1 MQVYNN
7 KYCSGKFDAWHWV
20 RDAEADRKPGK
31 MLKGT
36 ASRWYQGP
44 TRYVYNRWLGYL
56 RTTDSLI
63 MRQWELQ
70 TEPES
75 ASWEWHIFFHMQ
87 KGKDYIV
94 AKCMHPRLF
103 LGWILALLLESACDR
118 VYLLVGDCSGGRM
131 EAITPTSLSFPTGEP
146 SAVRKSK

>member
-20 RDAEADRKPGK
+20 RDAEADRKPGET
-31 MLKGT
+31 LKGT

-44 TRYVYNRWLGYL
+44 IRYVFNRWLGYL

-75 ASWEWHIFFHMQ
+75 ASWEWHIFLHIQ
-87 KGKDYIV
+87 KGKDCHSQTSV
-94 AKCMHPRLF
+94 LVPRLF
-103 LGWILALLLESACDR
+103 LGWILALLLESVIG
-118 VYLLVGDCSGGRM
+118 VYLLVGDCSGGRT
-131 EAITPTSLSFPTGEP
+131 EAMTPTSLSFPTGEP